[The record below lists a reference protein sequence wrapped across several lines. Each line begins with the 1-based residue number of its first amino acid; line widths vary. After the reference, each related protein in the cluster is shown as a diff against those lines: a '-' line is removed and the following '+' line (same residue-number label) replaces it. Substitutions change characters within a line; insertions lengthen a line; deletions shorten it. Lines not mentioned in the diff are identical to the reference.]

1 MKINP
6 LIILGLALLSVSC
19 NSYDARKG
27 NTMPAAKTDTIP
39 FTMVD
44 TFPSGVV
51 LAPDFNRIIVEVGVN
66 DTVLRMLLDCGFP
79 HTAGYDFTSIRFA
92 AENESA
98 QRSVPPHHG

>member
-19 NSYDARKG
+19 NSHDARTG
-27 NTMPAAKTDTIP
+27 NTMQAAKTDTIP

-44 TFPSGVV
+44 TFPSGVA

-66 DTVLRMLLDCGFP
+66 DTVLRMLGSLWIWVLCFRYGIKISECNLRP
-79 HTAGYDFTSIRFA
+79 I
-92 AENESA
+92 
-98 QRSVPPHHG
+98 P